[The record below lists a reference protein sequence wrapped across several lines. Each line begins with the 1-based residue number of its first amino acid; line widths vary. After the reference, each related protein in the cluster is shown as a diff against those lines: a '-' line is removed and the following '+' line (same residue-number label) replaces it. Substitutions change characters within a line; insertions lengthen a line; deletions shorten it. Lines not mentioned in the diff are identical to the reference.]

1 MKAMMTITRLVMLA
15 LPSVVRTLERPTKPR
30 TARRTTMEARESTQR
45 SLSLAALTILL
56 AESWGSFAGSKLI
69 TE

>member
-1 MKAMMTITRLVMLA
+1 MKATITITRLVMLA
-15 LPSVVRTLERPTKPR
+15 LPSVVRTLESPTKLR

-45 SLSLAALTILL
+45 SLSLAAFTILL
-56 AESWGSFAGSKLI
+56 AESWGSPAGNTFI